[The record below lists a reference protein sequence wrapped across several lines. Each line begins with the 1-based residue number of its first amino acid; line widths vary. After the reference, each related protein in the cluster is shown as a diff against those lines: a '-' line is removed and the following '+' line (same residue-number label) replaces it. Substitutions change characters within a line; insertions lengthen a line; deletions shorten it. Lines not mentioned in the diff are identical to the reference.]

1 MGKTKFND
9 DIDSAVRDLGGDDDD
24 LRLVEDADF
33 SGSDFEDVGPISN
46 SADLNDEVENM
57 WKQLNGGDVKPAKKT
72 FEKED
77 TKGKNS
83 QSETKPA
90 REPKAKEGKSNETT
104 PNESKSKGSKSKDVS
119 PKDSKEP
126 KSKAPK
132 EPKEQ
137 TVKPKSSEAP
147 KPPKASP
154 PPVLSK
160 KAKIEWDKYLNSLKH
175 PENELLIDSQKWE
188 VNEAPNENPSPL
200 PIEIVDALKQKASE
214 NLTTE
219 NQIYFKQKSA
229 DREFTSS
236 LEFLKNGTFYDQLG
250 TLSILSTES
259 PLHSI
264 RFLETLSTKCEVK
277 HRESACK
284 ALEVTKDLL
293 VSHVMPD
300 RRLKWFK
307 DQPLALNVGLPTLM
321 SWAFEDYLKRYF
333 FKILQAMER
342 LLSDT
347 VENIRIRTLNCV
359 FDFFRQ
365 KPEQEANL
373 MRLGLN
379 KLGDPS
385 GKVASRVK
393 RQVMDV
399 LQQHPG
405 MKPIIA
411 TAVSEVLGRVS
422 DYRTRYYAVD
432 MLSEFI
438 LSNRYPA
445 LANQLIF
452 IYLELFERLLSESTV
467 KKDERVEKAPTNGKP
482 KKGSRLRVKRGK
494 KGGIKQEKLDE
505 NELEQQQHAR
515 LVAKIFTGLNRA
527 FPFSNLDPAVFK
539 KYIDTLYHM
548 SHSPNVGT
556 FIEALSFIFQL
567 SKSSPSSGGN
577 RYYRALYDSLWDGRL
592 QASSKLAKYIHLLL
606 KSLTELKKEHDE
618 PQSSAFIKRILQ
630 IACNWSE
637 VGAVASLVHT
647 AQLSSFSDLLVDD
660 SKPKTENENEVEYD
674 FKQRDPR
681 YAHAETT
688 KAWELVLLQRHYH
701 PTVVHYANNALA
713 SPSEKIALDMP
724 DIEQY
729 TVNSFL
735 SKWSYKNP
743 KAKDTTRGGS
753 IFQPLSGYTDLNL
766 GVRQEKKGDKT
777 PASIQDWK
785 GKSENQIAP
794 DERFL
799 YEYFTHRPDRAPKKP
814 EVKPGADDADAS
826 DAESLADEEI
836 NEAMAQAGPGDDLGG
851 VDMSSADISDSEED
865 GDLEAELDAAFNS
878 DFDDDEEEQ
887 DGEAGEDLDDFSAG
901 EGEDDEGSEDDDI
914 EGAFSADQDD
924 DFTNFG
930 GESSAQNEE
939 TKEKDSTKKRKRWN
953 DYPTFLDADQFEE
966 QYGEQQKPSKK
977 R

>member
-1 MGKTKFND
+1 MGKIKYNED
-9 DIDSAVRDLGGDDDD
+9 LDSAVRELGGDEDD
-24 LRLVEDADF
+24 LKLVEDADF
-33 SGSDFEDVGPISN
+33 SGSDFEDVDPISN
-46 SADLNDEVENM
+46 DGDLNDEVENM

-77 TKGKNS
+77 TKNKNS
-83 QSETKPA
+83 RSETKPA
-90 REPKAKEGKSNETT
+90 SEQKAKEQKSTE
-104 PNESKSKGSKSKDVS
+104 PKSKESKNDKSKEAS
-119 PKDSKEP
+119 SKDSKDSKDKASKEP
-126 KSKAPK
+126 KKVEVKPKPKPEAPKAPK
-132 EPKEQ
+132 A
-137 TVKPKSSEAP
+137 T
-147 KPPKASP
+147 P

-160 KAKIEWDKYLNSLKH
+160 KAKIEWEKYINSLKH
-175 PENELLIDSQKWE
+175 PASELLIDSQKWE
-188 VNEAPNENPSPL
+188 VNEALDKSPSPL
-200 PIEIVDALKQKASE
+200 PAEIIEALKQKATES
-214 NLTTE
+214 LTAE
-219 NQIYFKQKSA
+219 NQIYFQKKSE

-264 RFLETLSTKCEVK
+264 RFLENLSSKCEVK

-307 DQPLALNVGLPTLM
+307 DQPFELNLSLPTLM

-333 FKILQAMER
+333 FKILQVMER

-347 VENIRIRTLNCV
+347 VENIRIRALNCV

-379 KLGDPS
+379 KLGDHS

-452 IYLELFERLLSESTV
+452 IYLELFERLLSESTG
-467 KKDERVEKAPTNGKP
+467 KKDERVEKAPTNGKA
-482 KKGSRLRVKRGK
+482 KKGSRFRAKRGK
-494 KGGIKQEKLDE
+494 KGGLKQEKPDE

-539 KYIDTLYHM
+539 KYLDTLYHM

-577 RYYRALYDSLWDGRL
+577 RYYRALYDSLLDGRL

-618 PQSSAFIKRILQ
+618 PQSAAFIKRILQ

-637 VGAVASLVHT
+637 VGAVASLIHT
-647 AQLSSFSDLLVDD
+647 AQLSSFNDLLLGD
-660 SKPKTENENEVEYD
+660 SKPKADNEGEVEYD

-688 KAWELVLLQRHYH
+688 KAWEWVLLQNHYH

-713 SPSEKIALDMP
+713 PTSEKIALDMP

-753 IFQPLSGYTDLNL
+753 IFQPLSGYTDINL
-766 GVRQEKKGDKT
+766 GVRQEKKGDNT

-785 GKSENQIAP
+785 SKSQSQVAP

-814 EVKPGADDADAS
+814 EAKPTAEGDDDS

-836 NEAMAQAGPGDDLGG
+836 NEAMAQSGPGDELGG
-851 VDMSSADISDSEED
+851 VDVSDADFSDSEED

-878 DFDDDEEEQ
+878 DLEDEDDEGQ
-887 DGEAGEDLDDFSAG
+887 DGEGDEDVDGFSAG
-901 EGEDDEGSEDDDI
+901 EDVDGSEDGAI
-914 EGAFSADQDD
+914 EGAYDDQED

-930 GESSAQNEE
+930 GESSAPNEDS
-939 TKEKDSTKKRKRWN
+939 TEKDSSKKRKRWS

-966 QYGEQQKPSKK
+966 QYGEKQNPPKK